1 MLFALRLKW
10 RTSDLVLHHRQQL
23 SKDPSWVGEAP
34 TRHTEPTGV
43 GRNFAYYLRV
53 WRGNSEGCSSEPDL
67 VGLGVVHVDVVVQ
80 DFFSAPGIKA
90 QLPAA
95 S

>member
-10 RTSDLVLHHRQQL
+10 RTSDLVLHHRQQI

-34 TRHTEPTGV
+34 TKQRAHRV
-43 GRNFAYYLRV
+43 GRNFTYYLRV
-53 WRGNSEGCSSEPDL
+53 WRGNSEGCSSARDL
-67 VGLGVVHVDVVVQ
+67 VGLGVVHVDVDVQ